1 MNCGEEGVGGK
12 KMERKKEEERD
23 YVISSYNNTI
33 FSPILSDYYLGYIR
47 QILLVHI
54 ILVVCLAEVIDN

>member
-23 YVISSYNNTI
+23 YVISSYNNII
-33 FSPILSDYYLGYIR
+33 FFPILSDYLGYMR